1 MIETVRKAFAA
12 YDASVPLTR
21 VKTLPEL
28 VDGSISVDILL
39 AKLTGF
45 FGLLAL
51 LLACVGLYG
60 VMSYTV
66 SRRTREIGLRMALGA
81 QRVQVMHLV
90 LMESMK
96 VVLIGVVAGIPLA
109 LLGSRVFAS
118 MLVGLRSSDPLSLG
132 GVVLVLAVIA
142 ALAGMIP
149 ALRATR
155 VDPMVALR
163 YE

>member
-1 MIETVRKAFAA
+1 VRKAFSEF
-12 YDASVPLTR
+12 DANVPLTR
-21 VKTLPEL
+21 VRTLPDL

-81 QRVQVMHLV
+81 QRTQVMQLIM
-90 LMESMK
+90 MESMK
-96 VVLIGVVAGIPLA
+96 VVVIGITAGIPLS

-118 MLVGLRSSDPLSLG
+118 MLWGLHSTDPISLSAV
-132 GVVLVLAVIA
+132 VVLLTLVA

-149 ALRATR
+149 ALRATK